1 MSGTPGYSCPMLRRL
16 EPTKSYR
23 SLSKGFWSSTL
34 PLAKRSVIYG
44 HNGSGKSSFA
54 SLLLEIASDDASTEV
69 LWEDEHG
76 QSHTVRVGRGGP
88 SPAIAVFTKEWVRRN
103 LSQFLDGATASPIVT
118 LGEEAIEAKEQ
129 EQELARQ
136 IEELRAK
143 AKDADKKR
151 QDHHA
156 KAKKLATAAQNA
168 IADQLREFNYQR
180 FSKNRYSLPV
190 VEGKLR
196 DYNGEFPDENE
207 HAEALKRLGEGAAER
222 VAAVS
227 QPPNGRTATLDSLG
241 TLLAETPTRVALES
255 LAADPGRQ
263 AWVEQGLQLH
273 EHLDECLFCASPIT
287 EKRREELAKHFD
299 QSWLQI
305 RERTQS
311 LLQGV
316 QAAKSALSDWFDGL
330 PNPKDVASELRDGYA
345 LHVSTASEEVAV
357 RLKVLEN
364 IESVLLTKAED
375 PSTTPQEPDWAVL
388 RVSFSVASLQQA
400 VTEHNKQADEHTTV
414 AEGRYETVLNHI
426 IGSRSNAFRKLETQI
441 QTEQGEVKAAN
452 DGADLAQRALAAL
465 RQQQFSNRQMAEIL
479 TNDLARV
486 YGKNHLSVAVTNDG
500 KSYACRR
507 GDAPATHLSDGER
520 TTLSLLYF
528 LRKLEDETVSGD
540 KTARIVVIDDPS
552 SSLDREALF
561 ATHQWLVDSLK
572 GFGQFIVLTHD
583 FGLLR
588 LFLKSQKNAWDN
600 SRKKI
605 RDGNVDEERF
615 PKATFLEM
623 YSATD
628 DGVRRT
634 KVAAL
639 SPMLSKHTTEYAYLF
654 SKVMSGVAEGND
666 HDRLFLLPNAARRV
680 LEVFTS
686 YKAPHLGTFDQ
697 RLGSLM
703 GDAASNPY
711 RDVYDFCNRFSHG
724 EGNESLDVL
733 DGRVV
738 HGQIRRCMEFMKS
751 ADQEHFER
759 LCKAT
764 DVDPTTIG

>member
-1 MSGTPGYSCPMLRRL
+1 MLRRL

-23 SLSKGFWSSTL
+23 SLSRGFWSNTL

-54 SLLLEIASDDASTEV
+54 SLLLEIAEDDASTEV

-76 QSHTVRVGRGGP
+76 QSHIVRPGQGGP
-88 SPAIAVFTKEWVRRN
+88 SPAIAVFTNEWVRRN

-118 LGEEAIEAKEQ
+118 LGEDAIEAKEQ
-129 EQELARQ
+129 EQDLARQ
-136 IEELRAK
+136 IEELGTK
-143 AKDADKKR
+143 AKEADKKR
-151 QDHHA
+151 QDHHT
-156 KAKKLATAAQNA
+156 KAKKLAAGAQNA
-168 IADQLREFNYQR
+168 IADQLREFDYQR
-180 FSKNRYSLPV
+180 FTKNRYSLPV

-207 HAEALKRLGEGAAER
+207 HAEALKRLGEGAAKR
-222 VAAVS
+222 VAAVT
-227 QPPNGRTATLDSLG
+227 QPPDDLTSALESLG

-263 AWVEQGLQLH
+263 SWVEHGLQIH
-273 EHLDECLFCASPIT
+273 EHLDQCLFCASPIT
-287 EKRREELAKHFD
+287 EKRRQELAKHFD

-311 LLQGV
+311 LLQRV
-316 QAAKSALSDWFDGL
+316 QAASSTLSDWFSGL
-330 PNPKDVASELRDGYA
+330 PNPKDLVSELRDGYA
-345 LHVSTASEEVAV
+345 LHVDTTREEVAA

-364 IESVLLTKAED
+364 IETALRTKTED
-375 PSTTPQEPDWAVL
+375 PSARLQEPDWAVL
-388 RVSFSVASLQQA
+388 RMSFSPAPLQQA
-400 VTEHNKQADEHTTV
+400 VTEHNKQADEHAVVT
-414 AEGRYETVLNHI
+414 ESRYETVLSHI
-426 IGSRSNAFRKLETQI
+426 IGSRSHAFRKLEAQI
-441 QTEQGEVKAAN
+441 LTEQEEAKAASE
-452 DGADLAQRALAAL
+452 GANLAQRTLVAL
-465 RQQQFSNRQMAEIL
+465 RQQQFSNSQMAETL

-486 YGKNHLSVAVTNDG
+486 YGKNHLSVAVTADG

-540 KTARIVVIDDPS
+540 KTARMVVIDDPS
-552 SSLDREALF
+552 SSLDRESLF

-588 LFLKSQKNAWDN
+588 LFLKSQKNAWDG

-605 RDGNVDEERF
+605 RDGNADEERF

-628 DGVRRT
+628 DGLRRT
-634 KVAAL
+634 KVAPL
-639 SPMLSKHTTEYAYLF
+639 SPILSKHTTEYAYLF
-654 SKVMSGVAEGND
+654 SKVMGGVADGYD

-686 YKAPHLGTFDQ
+686 YKAPHLANFDQ

-703 GDAASNPY
+703 GDSASNPY

-764 DVDPTTIG
+764 DLDPTTIG